1 MNTWP
6 SVKIR
11 VHNQCKKI
19 NNLEMVHNI
28 IANKMRLFVSI
39 FLISMWF

>member
-6 SVKIR
+6 SVKISL
-11 VHNQCKKI
+11 HNQCKKKY
-19 NNLEMVHNI
+19 NLEMVHNI
-28 IANKMRLFVSI
+28 IAKKMRLFVSI